1 MNNLILSLFPGIG
14 LLDRAFEEAGFCVV
28 RGPDPLWGGRIQDFH
43 PPSDMWGGVVGGP
56 PCQSFS
62 PLAALAAS
70 QGHELMGNLIP
81 EFERCVDEA
90 WPDWFLMEN
99 VEGAPVPEIEAYATT
114 SLVIDNRWIGGEQR
128 RRRRFSFGVYQG
140 DGWRQPVE
148 LAPFIEWTA
157 LEPSRVLTPVT
168 SCHGGE
174 KRANGIARYT
184 LADALAA
191 QGLPAGFLDDAPF
204 TVAGKLKAVA
214 NGVPLPL
221 GRAIANAVKQA
232 IAAGRTA

>member
-1 MNNLILSLFPGIG
+1 MSELVLSLFPGIG
-14 LLDRAFEEAGFCVV
+14 LLDRAFEEEGYCVV
-28 RGPDPLWGGRIQDFH
+28 RGPDLIFGGDIRSFH
-43 PPSDMWGGVVGGP
+43 PPMDTFDGIIGGP

-99 VEGAPVPEIEAYATT
+99 VEDAPLPELESYAIT
-114 SLVIDNRWIGGEQR
+114 SLILDNRWIGGEQR
-128 RRRRFSFGVYQG
+128 RRRRFSFGVYKG
-140 DGWRQPVE
+140 DGWRQPVD
-148 LAPFIEWTA
+148 LMPFIDWVV
-157 LEPSRVLTPVT
+157 LEPSTLLPPVT

-174 KRANGIARYT
+174 KRSNGIARYT
-184 LADALAA
+184 LPAAVAA
-191 QGLPAGFLDDAPF
+191 QGLPDGFLDDAPF

-221 GRAIANAVKQA
+221 GRAIAKAVRRA
-232 IAAGRTA
+232 IEVAQ